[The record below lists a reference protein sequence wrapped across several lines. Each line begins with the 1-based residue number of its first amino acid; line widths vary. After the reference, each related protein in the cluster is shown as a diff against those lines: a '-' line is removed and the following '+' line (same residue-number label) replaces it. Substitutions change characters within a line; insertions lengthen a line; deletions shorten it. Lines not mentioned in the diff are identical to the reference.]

1 MTQSFAVP
9 TFSLSCIETRSH
21 DKAGLAV
28 LRTLK
33 TLSACHGFDVKRV
46 FWFSNAACP
55 IEAELVARWG
65 AAFVVWVRIEPFE
78 LNRSFNDQLNELT
91 LDLLPKTV
99 DTDFNLV
106 VQADGYAVNYQA
118 WTDQFLQYD
127 YIGASWPHESTGRDV
142 GNGGFSLRSKKLY
155 RAMLDLRRR
164 YTLERLIQGLQTIDI
179 CADKFL
185 GYSIP
190 EDNLICKIYRP
201 ILEQQYGIRF
211 APAELA
217 DRFSIETNAGSPW
230 FGSSFG
236 FHGHFAGSFYIK
248 AD

>member
-9 TFSLSCIETRSH
+9 TLSLACIETHSH

-33 TLSACHGFDVKRV
+33 TLSACQGLAVKRV
-46 FWFSNAACP
+46 FWFSNAPCP
-55 IEAELVARWG
+55 LEAALVATWG

-106 VQADGYAVNYQA
+106 VQADGYAVNAQA
-118 WTDQFLQYD
+118 WTDEFLQYD
-127 YIGASWPHESTGRDV
+127 YIGASWPQEIAQRAV

-155 RAMLDLRRR
+155 RALLDLRRR
-164 YTLERLIQGLQTIDI
+164 YSLEDMTQRLTQNDI
-179 CADKFL
+179 CEDKFV

-201 ILEQQYGIRF
+201 TLEKQYGIRF

-217 DRFSIETNAGSPW
+217 DRFSVETNAGSPW
-230 FGSSFG
+230 FGTSFG
-236 FHGHFAGSFYIK
+236 FHGHFAGSFYLK

>member
-1 MTQSFAVP
+1 MQHVLLP
-9 TFSLSCIETRSH
+9 TLSLSCIETQSY
-21 DKAGLAV
+21 DKAGVAL

-33 TLSACHGFDVKRV
+33 VLSVCEGLVLKRV
-46 FWFSNAACP
+46 FWFSDAPCP
-55 IEAELVARWG
+55 IQAELDTQWG
-65 AAFVVWVRIEPFE
+65 AGFVVWVRIEPFNV
-78 LNRSFNDQLNELT
+78 NRSFNDQLNELT

-106 VQADGYAVNYQA
+106 VQADGYAVNAQA
-118 WTDQFLQYD
+118 WTDEFLRYD
-127 YIGASWPHESTGRDV
+127 YIGASWPQEIAQRAV

-155 RAMLDLRRR
+155 RALLDLRRR
-164 YTLERLIQGLQTIDI
+164 YSLEDMTQRLTQNDI
-179 CADKFL
+179 CEDKFV
-185 GYSIP
+185 GHSIP

-201 ILEQQYGIRF
+201 TLEQQYGIRF
-211 APAELA
+211 APADLA

-230 FGSSFG
+230 FGTSFG